1 MKKLISIF
9 SAVVVALPV
18 AAQEKAQGKPAHPA
32 QAERQRISYRALAG
46 NTKYTQQH
54 LIEVGDAPG
63 HQVRVFEINRT
74 FPSGTGDAPSFNGIR
89 VTEQWVRSLSDYV
102 EANGRVFGYFVYDM
116 ENGDKVFGR
125 YDGIT
130 QTAAPGKTTTPTIIT
145 LTGGTGK
152 FKDLRG
158 LLRSTNV
165 SNFVNGR
172 AVSNETQYEGEYWLE
187 RSGK

>member
-1 MKKLISIF
+1 MKRLISIL
-9 SAVVVALPV
+9 SAVAAALPV
-18 AAQEKAQGKPAHPA
+18 AAQEQAQGKPAQTA
-32 QAERQRISYRALAG
+32 QPERQRVSYKVLAG

-54 LIEVGDAPG
+54 LIEVGDVPG

-74 FPSGTGDAPSFNGIR
+74 FPPGTGDAPSFNGVR
-89 VTEQWVRSLSDYV
+89 VTEQWARSLSDYV
-102 EANGRVFGYFVYDM
+102 DANGRVFGYFVYSM

-125 YDGIT
+125 YEGIT
-130 QTAAPGKTTTPTIIT
+130 QTAAAGKSTTPTIVT

-165 SNFVNGR
+165 ASFVNGR

-187 RSGK
+187 RGSK